1 MFGVVSAQVTNAVL
15 SGDRLPA
22 WANRKYLD
30 NSGYGM
36 SLNVTCNAPALAAE
50 GSVIA
55 YQYQTWVPQAA
66 VTTPILQQYV
76 GGYRKPIGADAVAQ
90 AKAARACHSYQLQGT
105 TYTDDGALDL
115 GAVPSGAGQFGFC
128 ERAHPTQRGAHD
140 FSVCTVTFGKGY
152 LACSVRVLDETR
164 ASAQS
169 RLLSELPAVQKSCSG

>member
-1 MFGVVSAQVTNAVL
+1 MFGVVSAQVTGAVL

-22 WANRKYLD
+22 RANRKYLD

-36 SLNVTCNAPALAAE
+36 SLNVTCNAPTLAAE

-66 VTTPILQQYV
+66 VTTPI
-76 GGYRKPIGADAVAQ
+76 
-90 AKAARACHSYQLQGT
+90 LQGT

-140 FSVCTVTFGKGY
+140 FSVCTVTFCKGY
-152 LACSVRVLDETR
+152 LACSVRVLDETG
-164 ASAQS
+164 ASARS